1 MRLLLLQHVLLHL
14 LETSLLLGL
23 LRFVLW
29 LLRNLVGAASV
40 AARRRRQLVAHMSWY
55 HFAFSLSLSL
65 LFLFQDGRDCALS
78 IDQPL
83 ELFTQDQDETPT
95 ICVCGGPTNQDGSCH
110 FSIATLPTNYVIDA
124 SRWQNNQ

>member
-83 ELFTQDQDETPT
+83 ELFTQDQDET
-95 ICVCGGPTNQDGSCH
+95 NQDGSCH